1 MSPTEVSPAG
11 PLKVLSIGTQF
22 AGLGG
27 VESVLRSHHETDAVV
42 GIDSRFLVFWEDPTP
57 GWPRARFLG
66 FRDSLSIRQAR
77 RRVAGAFTGW
87 EADVVV
93 YHTTWGWPYFDDL
106 FPPARRILYLHS
118 DTPGLDEQL
127 QTRAHWADGFAC
139 VNDRIA
145 ERVLQARPD
154 LSPDRLLRVLY
165 PIDPPATLPGSARPW
180 GTPLR
185 LGFCG
190 RLALEQK
197 RIDRIPE
204 LVSRLDAAGINYRLE
219 FLGDGPGR
227 SWLEERLPDR
237 ARFVFHGRRA
247 GAEYWN
253 ILSSWDALLFV
264 SDYEGTPIALL
275 EAMAAGVVPIHPA
288 IGSGGDR
295 YAADVDSMLV
305 YPAGDLSALAA
316 LITKLA
322 QWPGPRIETVR
333 RRAMDRVQ
341 GHASA
346 VYRATFA
353 GFLRHIA
360 SQPTLPRRPL
370 PTRPPGLDW
379 LSFRTTRKLM
389 ELRRRWKDR

>member
-1 MSPTEVSPAG
+1 M
-11 PLKVLSIGTQF
+11 
-22 AGLGG
+22 
-27 VESVLRSHHETDAVV
+27 
-42 GIDSRFLVFWEDPTP
+42 
-57 GWPRARFLG
+57 
-66 FRDSLSIRQAR
+66 
-77 RRVAGAFTGW
+77 
-87 EADVVV
+87 VV

-106 FPPARRILYLHS
+106 FPPGRRILYLHS

-145 ERVLQARPD
+145 ERVMQARPD

-165 PIDPPATLPGSARPW
+165 PIDPPAAMPGPARPW
-180 GTPLR
+180 GSPLR

-190 RLALEQK
+190 RLAHEQK

-204 LVSRLDAAGINYRLE
+204 LVNRLNASGIQYQLE
-219 FLGDGPGR
+219 FLGDGPER
-227 SWLEERLPDR
+227 AWLESQLPDR
-237 ARFVFHGRRA
+237 KRFVFHGRKS
-247 GAEYWN
+247 GAEYWD

-275 EAMAAGVVPIHPA
+275 EAMAAGVIPIHPA

-295 YAADVDSMLV
+295 YAAEVDPLLA
-305 YPAGDLSALAA
+305 YPAGDLNALAA
-316 LITKLA
+316 LISDLA
-322 QWPGPRIETVR
+322 RWPTARIEIVR
-333 RRAMDRVQ
+333 RRAIDRVH

-360 SQPTLPRRPL
+360 NQPPFPDAPCPRGLPVWTGCRSGPPDNSWTCAAVGTAGESFSTAVRVTRYRKPPETGYRSTSQRLRTAGTIDTAWSALSVSRTAPSI
-370 PTRPPGLDW
+370 TRTVVVSEASP
-379 LSFRTTRKLM
+379 
-389 ELRRRWKDR
+389 